1 MIPATNLFSTYQ
13 EAEAMVNS
21 GNLKQAA
28 DICRQLLDNHP
39 NFPYGYHLMS
49 SLFCATG
56 TYSNAL
62 TFAQLAISKD
72 PSIPLFHIQQ
82 GQILFSLGNNE
93 AAAMSFQNAHLL
105 APANPYPLLLWADTQ
120 AQQCKFEEAKDLFN
134 RARAAGDLPE
144 IDLHEGLCLVMQ
156 GQLEAAE
163 KLFDRVIERTPEN
176 EWGYIQKGKLF
187 TEKRKL
193 VEAEACFAKA
203 LKINSKVYE
212 ALHGM
217 ALVCEAQSQNDLAIR
232 YAMQAIQ
239 ANPKAWESHMHLGS
253 MLMAHQQYN
262 AAEQILKQA
271 YALKPDNLYILQPL
285 MVSLQQQKKDNEAQ
299 EVLDHALKV
308 APDNPVLNFFKAM
321 FAGESVANMPKDYV
335 SSLFDN
341 YADRFDHHLQQV
353 LAYKVPD
360 MVAQAVKAQN
370 KSTDLKLL
378 DLGCGT
384 GLVAEA
390 LKDITS
396 LRVGVD
402 LSPKMIVKARARDLY
417 DTLYVNDIVDCML
430 TCGQVFDLVVAAD
443 VFVYVG
449 DLQPSL
455 HAARA
460 VLSNDGLLVFSVE
473 KEESTSAYALK
484 TTGRYTHS
492 PHYIQKLAAEEG
504 YSIVLQK
511 DITPRVEH
519 QNPVAGLFYILKK
532 TKAH

>member
-1 MIPATNLFSTYQ
+1 MIPASNLFSVYQ
-13 EAEAMVNS
+13 EAKALVEE
-21 GNLKQAA
+21 GDLKQAA
-28 DICRQLLDNHP
+28 DICRQILDNHP

-62 TFAQLAISKD
+62 TFALLAISKD
-72 PSIPLFHIQQ
+72 PSVPLFHIQQ
-82 GQILFSLGNNE
+82 GQILFSIGENE
-93 AAAMSFQNAHLL
+93 AAAEAFQNAHKLE
-105 APANPYPLLLWADTQ
+105 PASPYPLLLWADTQ
-120 AQQCKFEEAKDLFN
+120 AQQAKFEDAKKLFAQ
-134 RARAAGDLPE
+134 ARSAGDLPE

-156 GQLEAAE
+156 GQFEKAE
-163 KLFDRVIERTPEN
+163 KLFDRVIARAPEN
-176 EWGYIQKGKLF
+176 EWGYIQKGKLYS
-187 TEKRKL
+187 EKRKL

-203 LKINSKVYE
+203 LKINPKVYE

-217 ALVCEAQSQNDLAIR
+217 ALVCEAQAQNELAIR

-285 MVSLQQQKKDNEAQ
+285 MVALRQQKKDKEAQ
-299 EVLDHALKV
+299 DVLDHALKV
-308 APDNPVLNFFKAM
+308 APDNPVLHFFKAM
-321 FAGESVANMPKDYV
+321 FAGESVATAPKDYI

-360 MVAQAVKAQN
+360 MVARAVKSQTKATN
-370 KSTDLKLL
+370 LKLL

-384 GLVAEA
+384 GLAAEA

-396 LRVGVD
+396 RRVGVD
-402 LSPKMIVKARARDLY
+402 LSPKMIAKARTRELY
-417 DTLYVNDIVDCML
+417 DALYVNDIVDCML
-430 TCGQVFDLVVAAD
+430 TCGEVFDLVVAAD

-455 HAARA
+455 QAARG
-460 VLSNDGLLVFSVE
+460 VLSNDGLLVFSIE
-473 KEESTSAYALK
+473 KEDVSSGYVLK

-492 PHYIQKLAAEEG
+492 PQYIQKLATEEG
-504 YSIVLQK
+504 YAIVQQQE
-511 DITPRVEH
+511 ITLRNEH
-519 QNPVAGLFYILKK
+519 QTPVPGISYVLKK